1 MAIIKKIGYRIDPLD
16 LDTRKAIGVRVPFNK
31 KSVFTF
37 NYTTKDQ
44 IKSNLI
50 NLLLTSQG
58 ERFHQPEFGIGI
70 RDILFEQNTSTNEK
84 INRLKDTIN
93 RNVSIFIPQIKIN
106 NISTTNKDNYFILK
120 IVYKVLLD
128 NDTNEVSLKF

>member
-50 NLLLTSQG
+50 QLNP
-58 ERFHQPEFGIGI
+58 R
-70 RDILFEQNTSTNEK
+70 
-84 INRLKDTIN
+84 
-93 RNVSIFIPQIKIN
+93 
-106 NISTTNKDNYFILK
+106 
-120 IVYKVLLD
+120 
-128 NDTNEVSLKF
+128 